1 MSKKKKQTIKKKGLF
16 DHLNAVTQ
24 YQNPD
29 YWDTLSTED
38 KKTYS
43 DYMVNRFLSMK
54 MEWVD
59 FVNDVQKYWDVLT
72 PREHYKIYCDVL
84 PKGKQF
90 LKYVKGK
97 NDMNLPKWFI
107 EIMTKHYECSISE
120 VSNAVETLILTEQG
134 MYEIREVLQ
143 KYGIEPKMWKELPF
157 SLQ

>member
-72 PREHYKIYCDVL
+72 PREHYKVYADML
-84 PKGKQF
+84 PRGRQF
-90 LKYVKGK
+90 LKYIKK
-97 NDMNLPKWFI
+97 DKDMNLPKWFM
-107 EIMTKHYECSISE
+107 EIFCRHYECS
-120 VSNAVETLILTEQG
+120 AVQVKGYLETLLLTEQG
-134 MYEIREVLQ
+134 TLEIREILTKHGV
-143 KYGIEPKMWKELPF
+143 EPKKWRELPF
-157 SLQ
+157 EIR